1 MKQNSIPLKQDGLP
15 ILAFSVTTAEN
26 VATPE
31 PDEKSFEFRARRECS
46 ALAEMLIAKN
56 RSYGD
61 SALNPLRVFSRS
73 DAIEQIKVRIDDKLS
88 RVSRGSEIG
97 EDTVFDLLGY
107 LVLLRLAI
115 RGEKA

>member
-1 MKQNSIPLKQDGLP
+1 MKQNSIP
-15 ILAFSVTTAEN
+15 ILAFGITATEN
-26 VATPE
+26 AAAPE
-31 PDEKSFEFRARRECS
+31 PNETSFEFRARRECS
-46 ALAEMLIAKN
+46 ALADMLIAKN

-73 DAIEQIKVRIDDKLS
+73 DAIEQLKVRIDDKLS
-88 RVSRGSEIG
+88 RVSRGTEIG

-115 RGEKA
+115 RGEEA